1 MAYSC
6 FSDDLYLWKKT
17 NALEVIHSLGNV
29 PKNNKTRKSDS
40 LFGWEAKMINDKNR
54 YRGSLLAQSILKEK
68 VTRTVTK
75 DEMLETVNLDYRR
88 LIIIQ
93 LVSIAFG
100 GMAIWCLIALVL
112 LTVVGILICSLHN
125 DLPFVTAIPIES
137 PIKMIWLEGWQI
149 NVAIGLI
156 GTVGIFLDK
165 WATNKMDAL
174 REATDKKQ
182 LTKDYLAW
190 KEEHNG

>member
-40 LFGWEAKMINDKNR
+40 LFGLEAKMINDKNR

-68 VTRTVTK
+68 VTRTVTE

-88 LIIIQ
+88 LMIIQ

-112 LTVVGILICSLHN
+112 LTVVGILICNLHN
-125 DLPFVTAIPIES
+125 DLPFVTAIPIET

-156 GTVGIFLDK
+156 GIVGIFLDK

>member
-1 MAYSC
+1 M
-6 FSDDLYLWKKT
+6 
-17 NALEVIHSLGNV
+17 EVIHSLGNV

-40 LFGWEAKMINDKNR
+40 LFGLEAKMINDKNR

-68 VTRTVTK
+68 VTRTVTE

-88 LIIIQ
+88 LMIIQ

-112 LTVVGILICSLHN
+112 LTVVGILICNLHN
-125 DLPFVTAIPIES
+125 DLPFVTAIPIET

-156 GTVGIFLDK
+156 GIVGIFLDK

>member
-156 GTVGIFLDK
+156 GTFGIFLDK

>member
-68 VTRTVTK
+68 VTRTVTE

-112 LTVVGILICSLHN
+112 LTVVGILICNLHN
-125 DLPFVTAIPIES
+125 DLPFVTAIPIET

-149 NVAIGLI
+149 NVAIGVI
-156 GTVGIFLDK
+156 GIVGIFLDK

-174 REATDKKQ
+174 REAADKKQ

>member
-1 MAYSC
+1 
-6 FSDDLYLWKKT
+6 
-17 NALEVIHSLGNV
+17 
-29 PKNNKTRKSDS
+29 
-40 LFGWEAKMINDKNR
+40 MINDKNR

-68 VTRTVTK
+68 VTRMVTK

-156 GTVGIFLDK
+156 GTFGIFLDK

>member
-1 MAYSC
+1 
-6 FSDDLYLWKKT
+6 
-17 NALEVIHSLGNV
+17 
-29 PKNNKTRKSDS
+29 
-40 LFGWEAKMINDKNR
+40 
-54 YRGSLLAQSILKEK
+54 
-68 VTRTVTK
+68 
-75 DEMLETVNLDYRR
+75 
-88 LIIIQ
+88 
-93 LVSIAFG
+93 
-100 GMAIWCLIALVL
+100 
-112 LTVVGILICSLHN
+112 
-125 DLPFVTAIPIES
+125 
-137 PIKMIWLEGWQI
+137 MIWLEGWQI

>member
-17 NALEVIHSLGNV
+17 NALEVIYSLGNV